1 MNLTRSN
8 REQLLSKI
16 DQLVGQKF
24 YDPTFHGKD
33 WRQIVNRHRHR
44 VVDAIDVDAFELK
57 VAEMLSELNSS
68 GLGLLGPRTKITPR
82 NAINAS
88 FKDVMTTHEGQR
100 WVFQDV
106 LPGGVADRAGARP
119 GDALVLLHGTH
130 IAPPQ
135 TPAFPMGER
144 TPIVISR
151 DGRRQQ
157 AQIELATPQPKY
169 KDNPYAEPNSITA
182 RLGEG
187 SIGEVKVSLF
197 PGKLGIDFANQV
209 ESVFSGELAHAEKL
223 IIDLRGNPGGGVGGL
238 RLMSYLTPEKRP
250 VGFSLDRP
258 TSERGYDREKLPRF
272 NRIPKSKLALPLLA
286 LKYTGK
292 KSVVLET
299 EGLGNQ
305 KFHGK
310 IVLLVNEH
318 STGAA
323 EMVTQFAK
331 ENRLAT
337 IVGSKTPGRLVARSP
352 FKIGCGYRLTI
363 PIGAFVS
370 WRGHRIEG
378 KGIEPDISVHWS
390 YEDALKGIDNQR
402 NEAIKAA
409 KSL

>member
-1 MNLTRSN
+1 
-8 REQLLSKI
+8 
-16 DQLVGQKF
+16 
-24 YDPTFHGKD
+24 
-33 WRQIVNRHRHR
+33 
-44 VVDAIDVDAFELK
+44 
-57 VAEMLSELNSS
+57 
-68 GLGLLGPRTKITPR
+68 
-82 NAINAS
+82 
-88 FKDVMTTHEGQR
+88 
-100 WVFQDV
+100 
-106 LPGGVADRAGARP
+106 
-119 GDALVLLHGTH
+119 
-130 IAPPQ
+130 
-135 TPAFPMGER
+135 MGER
-144 TPIVISR
+144 TPMAISR

-182 RLGEG
+182 RLAEG

-209 ESVFSGELAHAEKL
+209 KSVFSGELAHAQKL

-238 RLMSYLTPEKRP
+238 RLMSYLTPEKKP

-258 TSERGYDREKLPRF
+258 TLERGYDREKLPRF
-272 NRIPKSKLALPLLA
+272 NRIPRSKLALPLLA

-352 FKIGCGYRLTI
+352 FKIGYGYRLTI

-378 KGIEPDISVHWS
+378 NGIEPDITVHWS

-409 KSL
+409 KAL